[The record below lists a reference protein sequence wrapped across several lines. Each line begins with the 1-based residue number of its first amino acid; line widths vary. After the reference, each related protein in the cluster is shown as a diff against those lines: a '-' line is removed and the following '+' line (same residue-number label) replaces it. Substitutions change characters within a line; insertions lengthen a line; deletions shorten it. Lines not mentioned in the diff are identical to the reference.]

1 MYLFFTVNALA
12 CADMNGFKV
21 LAYQCMHPFGRSLQL
36 VRDLH
41 AQGFVSK
48 LLPALDLLF
57 GALGVALLA
66 KTSMIG
72 IGKLEVDDH
81 DHAAAAAAAAVGEMR
96 WDSNTYFEVVV
107 GDSSGMLVCYWC
119 GGRGMNRTS
128 FWEKVLRSEGR
139 GC

>member
-1 MYLFFTVNALA
+1 MMYLFFTVNVLA

-66 KTSMIG
+66 KTSIIG

-81 DHAAAAAAAAVGEMR
+81 AHAAAAAAVGEMR

-107 GDSSGMLVCYWC
+107 GDSSGILV
-119 GGRGMNRTS
+119 
-128 FWEKVLRSEGR
+128 
-139 GC
+139 